1 MPPPTYCIVGGVLM
15 EKIIEL
21 YEKYKNYV
29 LGGIIALILLGLEA
43 LMFWYFSNDI
53 NILRQDLKKNS
64 VVKEVSKDVSPKK
77 FTVDIK
83 GEVKNPGVYILEE
96 GKRVIDVVRKAGGF
110 TVDADS
116 TPNNLSM
123 KIKDEMVIV
132 IYSEDEV
139 REFTK
144 IKEEEAIKTEACQ
157 NGIVQNDSCIT
168 DETVKNTKKEDVSGD
183 TDDSEEIK
191 KVSLNTGTLEELM
204 TLPGIGEAK
213 ANSIIEYRK
222 EKKFEKIEDIMEVSG
237 IGEAVFE
244 KLKDYITT

>member
-96 GKRVIDVVRKAGGF
+96 GKINIGGF
-110 TVDADS
+110 ELNITYHDENIEIEFPQINSVYTHMLGHDCHSIVAGENHANLIIGTLKGCIEKGYNLILSSHYTPETLKDVD
-116 TPNNLSM
+116 
-123 KIKDEMVIV
+123 
-132 IYSEDEV
+132 
-139 REFTK
+139 TK
-144 IKEEEAIKTEACQ
+144 IAYLENIKKIAKRSKNINEFKEEA
-157 NGIVQNDSCIT
+157 
-168 DETVKNTKKEDVSGD
+168 KKEYPNYSG
-183 TDDSEEIK
+183 
-191 KVSLNTGTLEELM
+191 LNYLDM
-204 TLPGIGEAK
+204 TASYFFPQ
-213 ANSIIEYRK
+213 N
-222 EKKFEKIEDIMEVSG
+222 
-237 IGEAVFE
+237 
-244 KLKDYITT
+244 